1 MCGHWRDPRG
11 AFRIRPAD
19 RDGDGPPPQVLDLAA
34 GGSTLGSPP
43 RTQTVEHRGVWG
55 GAVEKAW
62 AAWLKIE
69 PGSLASVQRDGAD
82 GMKDLGAG
90 GLSAFPVLSAT
101 LTLPPPPTFSR
112 WGGAEV
118 WVQVDSPLPPI
129 FFFISTGVLQS

>member
-1 MCGHWRDPRG
+1 M
-11 AFRIRPAD
+11 
-19 RDGDGPPPQVLDLAA
+19 
-34 GGSTLGSPP
+34 
-43 RTQTVEHRGVWG
+43 
-55 GAVEKAW
+55 EKAW

-118 WVQVDSPLPPI
+118 WVQVDSPFPPI
-129 FFFISTGVLQS
+129 FFFYLDGCSAELICSFYQYPRDKGERIVWFFGV